1 MNKNFLK
8 YSGAGNNFIIINNL
22 TSGYRDKK
30 SLVIDLAKNIEN
42 ADIDGIIFI
51 EESNNADY
59 KMSYYNRDGT
69 DDGLCG
75 NGLRCTAK
83 YISDNINSDLKN
95 ISIEAL
101 GKLFNAEILSDGL
114 VLVEFPP
121 PVIVNP
127 NMRLIVNFENWFNE
141 INCGYIDVGSPH
153 IVIPISE
160 ISKLDKT
167 IQSLD
172 EIEISKLGKYFRY
185 HKDLMP
191 QGVNVNFI
199 NLLSA
204 ENSIV
209 ESRVYERGVEGETLA
224 SGTGSLSVAIFSYIK
239 YNLDLP
245 INIKTRSNQLLTVDF
260 SFEIEKVKSMKLV
273 GKAEPI

>member
-1 MNKNFLK
+1 MRRWESFLTLK
-8 YSGAGNNFIIINNL
+8 YYL
-22 TSGYRDKK
+22 
-30 SLVIDLAKNIEN
+30 
-42 ADIDGIIFI
+42 
-51 EESNNADY
+51 
-59 KMSYYNRDGT
+59 
-69 DDGLCG
+69 
-75 NGLRCTAK
+75 
-83 YISDNINSDLKN
+83 
-95 ISIEAL
+95 
-101 GKLFNAEILSDGL
+101 ILSDGL

-224 SGTGSLSVAIFSYIK
+224 SGTGSLSALASGTGSLSVAIFSYIK